1 MYPRGVVA
9 QRQLLGVLFL
19 LIAGALIGIAV
30 AAAGAG
36 GRAWVIALA
45 AIALGLWMG
54 QLALR
59 ALGRSR

>member
-9 QRQLLGVLFL
+9 QRQMLGLLFL
-19 LIAGALIGIAV
+19 LIAGGLIGIAV

-45 AIALGLWMG
+45 AIALGIWMG
-54 QLALR
+54 QLALKALRR
-59 ALGRSR
+59 AR